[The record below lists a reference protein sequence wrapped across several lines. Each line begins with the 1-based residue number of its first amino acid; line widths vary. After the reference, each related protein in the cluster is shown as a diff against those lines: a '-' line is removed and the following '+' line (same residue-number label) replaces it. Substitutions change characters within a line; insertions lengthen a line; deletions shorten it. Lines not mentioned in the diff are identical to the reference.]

1 MTQRTSYL
9 PTLLFLV
16 PTAIGISP
24 SSAVEPVRATEQMT
38 GPWQLFIDDYLI
50 ASKQNVVRR
59 YHAFHKHPDNPLIVV
74 DKPWE
79 AHVVAACTVLPGED
93 GTGFRMWYYCW
104 TEDKSS
110 RKGRGSF
117 MCYAVSK
124 DGLKWEKPN
133 LGLYEWSGD
142 GTKNNNIVPHGPG
155 HVMHTPWEKD
165 PQKRYQGVGGMYHAF
180 SSPDGL
186 NWKQESTEKIVSGG
200 DTSHFYWDP
209 HTRRFRCTVKG
220 GGNGCVSGLRR
231 RVVGFSE
238 TTDPTKFPPLRM
250 VMAPDDVDDLW
261 CKPETVQRT
270 HFYACPVLPYETMY
284 IGLLQIYRAEEPEG
298 YFHGPLWLELVSSR
312 DGVHWLRE
320 EPDTSVRHIYAL
332 DSVSRPPLLDIGKY
346 REFDRGMVFAPTP
359 LLVGDELW
367 AFYTGYDEEHDL
379 LPYRSAI
386 GLAKLRKDGFASLDA
401 DELPG
406 EVLTKRFENVDG
418 PLQVNYHARGG
429 SIRVELIGAD
439 GQVIAGYGR
448 DDCEPLTGD
457 AIRGTVSW
465 KTKKEL
471 PSGGPVRFRFIL
483 DHGRLYSFMAGQNA
497 KLINEPPVPVLQALY
512 TFEGNTEAWS
522 DMLGGD
528 GLQALRNLGTSTL
541 DHKNPDPAF
550 GQRSLVVGSPWRP
563 WNRVEI
569 LGTDDLGRHFTLAA
583 MAKNS
588 NNKHA
593 RLFSAYN
600 GNFPVSNAEFIFDF
614 DPSGRMLNGLR
625 LVCKGLEVESDAVTF
640 ADGKYHHLAVV
651 YDDGCVTFYLDGK
664 SIGQQWIPGGEPV
677 KLARNLL
684 IGEDA
689 HRGSDEQLMGN
700 VDDVLVLGRAMSAEE
715 IASLAKDG
723 ATAFFAKADKSALM
737 TAQDEQ
743 DAARSSCEIK
753 VGTQSP

>member
-1 MTQRTSYL
+1 MTHRANSSPVLSLLLLAVIGL
-9 PTLLFLV
+9 P
-16 PTAIGISP
+16 
-24 SSAVEPVRATEQMT
+24 SAAHGELVRATEQTT

-50 ASKQNVVRR
+50 ASKKNVVRR
-59 YHAFHKHPDNPLIVV
+59 YHPFRKHPDNPLIRV
-74 DKPWE
+74 DRPWE
-79 AHVVAACTVLPGED
+79 AHVVNAVTVLPGED

-110 RKGRGSF
+110 KKGRGSF
-117 MCYAVSK
+117 MCYAASK

-142 GTKNNNIVPHGPG
+142 GTKNNNIVPHCPG
-155 HVMHTPWEKD
+155 HVMYTPWEKD
-165 PQKRYQGVGGMYHAF
+165 LQKRYQGVGGMYHAF

-186 NWKQESTEKIVSGG
+186 NWKQESTETIISGG

-209 HTRRFRCTVKG
+209 HTKRFRCTVKG
-220 GGNGCVSGLRR
+220 GANAYVSGDISGLRR

-238 TTDPTKFPPLRM
+238 TTDLTKFPPLRM

-261 CKPETVQRT
+261 CRPDTVQRT

-284 IGLLQIYRAEEPEG
+284 VGLLQIYRAEEPEG

-320 EPDTSVRHIYAL
+320 EPDTSVRNIYAL

-346 REFDRGMVFAPTP
+346 REFDRGMVIAHTP

-367 AFYTGYDEEHDL
+367 TFYTGYDEEHDL

-386 GLAKLRKDGFASLDA
+386 GLAKLRKDGFASLDS

-406 EVLTKRFENVDG
+406 EILTKRFENTEG
-418 PLQVNYHARGG
+418 PLLVNYQARGG
-429 SIRVELIGAD
+429 SIRVELVGAD
-439 GQVIAGYGR
+439 GQIISGYGR
-448 DDCEPLTGD
+448 EDCQPLTGD
-457 AIRGTVSW
+457 AVRGTVRW

-471 PSGGPVRFRFIL
+471 PSGVPVRFRFIL
-483 DHGRLYSFMAGQNA
+483 DRGRLYSFMAGQHA
-497 KLINEPPVPVLQALY
+497 KPVEEPPVPALQALY

-522 DMLGGD
+522 DMLGED
-528 GLQALRNLGTSTL
+528 GLQSLRNLGTSTL

-550 GQRSLVVGSPWRP
+550 GRRSLVVGSQWRP

-569 LGTDDLGRHFTLAA
+569 LGTQDLGRHFTLAA
-583 MAKNS
+583 MAKSS

-600 GNFPVSNAEFIFDF
+600 GNFPVSSAELIFDF

-625 LVCKGLEVESDAVTF
+625 LVCKGIAVDSEAVTF
-640 ADGKYHHLAVV
+640 NDGKYHHLAVV

-677 KLARNLL
+677 QLARDLL

-723 ATAFFAKADKSALM
+723 ATAFFAKAGK
-737 TAQDEQ
+737 
-743 DAARSSCEIK
+743 
-753 VGTQSP
+753 